1 MSASSLLVE
10 LEKRGVAVSFSGDSL
25 LFDAP
30 RGAMREL
37 LPEVARLKP
46 ALLEILAHGDRY
58 VSEVPSVAVA
68 RGPDDVMAQRVAAQ
82 WNATFTPEE
91 IEEYNHAV
99 SMLDAGIDPEGEHH
113 EHALHR

>member
-46 ALLEILAHGDRY
+46 ALLELLQHGDRY
-58 VSEVPSVAVA
+58 AVEAPTVTVA
-68 RGPDDVMAQRVAAQ
+68 RGPDNLMAQRVAARF
-82 WNATFTPEE
+82 NREFSPAE
-91 IEEYNHAV
+91 IEEYNRAV
-99 SMLDAGIDPEGEHH
+99 FALDAGQSPEDT
-113 EHALHR
+113 RP